1 MKNKR
6 KPNLAGIQEFGVAA
20 YVKDLKAGKL
30 DAQAKKGR
38 FVGYDSES
46 KKYRIYWP
54 EKRSVTVER
63 NVIFNQDDA
72 HTSDD
77 TAIIYGEAQSEGEK
91 DKVIQALQNNNE
103 DLEKSKDE
111 EPKDQQTSEE
121 ELQPHQVR
129 RTLILFRFHQLMNHN
144 PNSTQNNQTIIHP
157 RVNNMVM
164 DIERSTKRVTTKP

>member
-20 YVKDLKAGKL
+20 YVKDLKAEKL

-46 KKYRIYWP
+46 KEYRIYWP
-54 EKRSVTVER
+54 EKRSVTVEQ

-77 TAIIYGEAQSEGEK
+77 TTIIYGEAQSEEEK
-91 DKVIQALQNNNE
+91 DKVIQALQNNNK

-121 ELQPHQVR
+121 KLQPHQSP
-129 RTLILFRFHQLMNHN
+129 QD
-144 PNSTQNNQTIIHP
+144 PNSALFPSTDEPQPELDSKQPDNNPPSSQQYGCGH
-157 RVNNMVM
+157 R
-164 DIERSTKRVTTKP
+164 TKH